1 MKVNKVMM
9 QYLKALSSED
19 PRLFEK
25 PLVVAVATVSSDYIV
40 LQKVRH

>member
-19 PRLFEK
+19 ARLLEN
-25 PLVVAVATVSSDYIV
+25 PSLLLATVSSDCIF
-40 LQKVRH
+40 LQRARH